1 MGNYIIFLDVRKS
14 QGRQASKKFYNK
26 CSENSRPQIVF
37 RTDIFRKL
45 TLGVPERMGRNRQ
58 NSHTRAQK
66 QLRRQLLRL
75 IESVCS
81 ASKAKWRLGNSRA
94 RETSEKRERGMMG
107 TSVERERGVM
117 GSLYVQM
124 LTVRTFILG
133 TSLPIG
139 CRRRLVFI
147 ERARKTCFSLL
158 SRARPRNFSLFTR
171 KRIGACNAG
180 QPIFR
185 PTSIFS
191 QQYLDIIKQKGYQ
204 N

>member
-1 MGNYIIFLDVRKS
+1 
-14 QGRQASKKFYNK
+14 
-26 CSENSRPQIVF
+26 
-37 RTDIFRKL
+37 
-45 TLGVPERMGRNRQ
+45 MGRNRQ

-107 TSVERERGVM
+107 ASVERERGVM
-117 GSLYVQM
+117 GSLCVQM

-147 ERARKTCFSLL
+147 ERARKTRFSLL
-158 SRARPRNFSLFTR
+158 SRARPRHFSLFTR
-171 KRIGACNAG
+171 KRIGACNAAYFSTNINFL
-180 QPIFR
+180 PTIFR
-185 PTSIFS
+185 HNQVERLPE
-191 QQYLDIIKQKGYQ
+191 LIKWSPKWKCFDL
-204 N
+204 

>member
-1 MGNYIIFLDVRKS
+1 
-14 QGRQASKKFYNK
+14 
-26 CSENSRPQIVF
+26 
-37 RTDIFRKL
+37 
-45 TLGVPERMGRNRQ
+45 MGRNRQ

-81 ASKAKWRLGNSRA
+81 ASSIRFPKAKWRLGNSRA

-107 TSVERERGVM
+107 ASVERERGVM
-117 GSLYVQM
+117 GSLCVQM

-147 ERARKTCFSLL
+147 ERARKTRFSLL

-171 KRIGACNAG
+171 KRIGACNAAYFSTNINFL
-180 QPIFR
+180 PTIFR
-185 PTSIFS
+185 HNQVERLPE
-191 QQYLDIIKQKGYQ
+191 LIKWSPKWKCFDL
-204 N
+204 